1 MLAICLVIVADVD
14 HRDMAIAFDYGV
26 AIRKFHVP
34 LIVRPIEYA
43 ALVVL
48 RDIGIFENPN

>member
-1 MLAICLVIVADVD
+1 MLAISLVIVADVD

-26 AIRKFHVP
+26 AIGQFHVP
-34 LIVRPIEYA
+34 LIVRSIEYA

>member
-1 MLAICLVIVADVD
+1 
-14 HRDMAIAFDYGV
+14 MAIAFDYGV